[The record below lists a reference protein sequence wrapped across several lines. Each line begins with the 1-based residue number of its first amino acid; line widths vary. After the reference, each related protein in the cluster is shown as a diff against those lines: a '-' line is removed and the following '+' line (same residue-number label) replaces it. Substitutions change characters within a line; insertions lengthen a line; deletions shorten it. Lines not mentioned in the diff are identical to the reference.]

1 MPGRQLTVIT
11 MALTM
16 AILACAP
23 AGVGTPRPGA
33 QSATSA
39 EQRPARTMII
49 VLRNEPPDL
58 IDSASSRNA
67 ISPALFGAGLLDID
81 DRDEPYPVL
90 AEAAPELGGDSWRV
104 FPDGKMETTY
114 RLRDGLAWHDGTLF
128 TADDFVFAQRVN
140 AARMDWGLSVSAIS
154 PIEHRAIETIT
165 APDPRTVVV
174 RWKQPYA
181 NAVAPELRPVARH
194 LLEATLDAGQA
205 ELLGAHPYW
214 TREYVGVGPYRLVK
228 WEPGAYIEAAA
239 FDRFALGKPKIER
252 VRVTWS
258 GDPNTIVARLI
269 SGDAH
274 VTLDRSIYA
283 QEAVTLRQEW
293 VAKGAG
299 VVRSSPGWIRF
310 LGAQHRPDYANPA
323 TILDVRVRQAI
334 AHAIDRK
341 DVADA
346 MLQGEGMPAD
356 TIVPPTASLYE
367 PVSRVARTY
376 PYDLRRTEQLMGEVG
391 YVKGPDGFYTSPT
404 FGTFSPEVLGIAEG
418 DEGRETT
425 IVADL
430 LRRVSVDARLRLVPT
445 VIMEDNDEMKATYPA
460 FRTNQTSPNASLSA
474 ERMLGSRAAAP
485 ANRWSGTNKMGWSNA
500 EHDRLFDAWSKAL
513 DRDERNS
520 ILMQIARVTSEE
532 LPYIP
537 LYFAPDVLAHSA
549 DIVGPKTRG
558 LQTTRHANVYEW
570 SWR

>member
-1 MPGRQLTVIT
+1 
-11 MALTM
+11 
-16 AILACAP
+16 
-23 AGVGTPRPGA
+23 
-33 QSATSA
+33 
-39 EQRPARTMII
+39 MII

-58 IDSASSRNA
+58 IDSASSRNS
-67 ISPALFGAGLLDID
+67 ISPAMFGAGLLEID

-90 AEAAPELGGDSWRV
+90 AEAAPQLNSDTWRV

-114 RLRDGLAWHDGTLF
+114 RLREGLTWHDGTPF
-128 TADDFVFAQRVN
+128 TAEDMVFAQRVN

-154 PIEHRAIETIT
+154 PVEHRAIESVT
-165 APDPRTVVV
+165 APDPRTVVF

-181 NAVAPELRPVARH
+181 NAEAPELRPVARH
-194 LLEATLDAGQA
+194 ILEATLDAGQP
-205 ELLGAHPYW
+205 ELLGANPYW
-214 TREYVGVGPYRLVK
+214 TREYVGVGPYKLVK
-228 WEPGAYIEAAA
+228 WEPGAYIEATA
-239 FDRFALGKPKIER
+239 FDRFALGKPEIER

-258 GDPNTIVARLI
+258 GDPNTIVARLL

-283 QEAVTLRQEW
+283 QEAVMLRQEW

-299 VVRSSPGWIRF
+299 VVQSSPGWIRF
-310 LGAQHRPDYANPA
+310 LATQHRPDFANPA
-323 TILDVRVRQAI
+323 SVLDVRVRQAI

-367 PVSRVARTY
+367 PISRAVRMY
-376 PYDLRRTEQLMGEVG
+376 PYDLRRTEQLMADVG
-391 YVKGPDGFYTSPT
+391 YVKSGDGFYTSAT
-404 FGTFSPEVLGIAEG
+404 LGTFSPEVLGIAEG

-430 LRRVSVDARLRLVPT
+430 LRRVNVDSRLRLVPT
-445 VIMEDNDEMKATYPA
+445 VLMEDNDEMKATYPA

-474 ERMLGSRAAAP
+474 ERMLGSRAATP

-513 DRDERNS
+513 DRDERS
-520 ILMQIARVTSEE
+520 GILMQIARVTSEE

-549 DIVGPKTRG
+549 DITGPKTRG
-558 LQTTRHANVYEW
+558 LQTTRHANIYGW

>member
-1 MPGRQLTVIT
+1 MPSRPLAVIA
-11 MALTM
+11 MALTV
-16 AILACAP
+16 AILACSP
-23 AGVGTPRPGA
+23 TGRSNSRSGVPSAG
-33 QSATSA
+33 SA
-39 EQRPARTMII
+39 EPRAPRTMVI

-58 IDSASSRNA
+58 IDSASSRNS

-90 AEAAPELGGDSWRV
+90 AEAAPQLNSDTWQV

-114 RLRDGLAWHDGTLF
+114 HLRDGLVWHDGTPF
-128 TADDFVFAQRVN
+128 TADDFVFTQRVN

-154 PIEHRAIETIT
+154 PVEHRAIEAIT
-165 APDPRTVVV
+165 APDPRTVVI

-214 TREYVGVGPYRLVK
+214 AREYVGVGPYRLVK
-228 WEPGAYIEAAA
+228 WEPGAYIEATA
-239 FDRFALGKPKIER
+239 FDRFALGKPTIER

-283 QEAVTLRQEW
+283 QEAAVLRQEW

-299 VVRSSPGWIRF
+299 VVQSSPGWIRF
-310 LGAQHRPDYANPA
+310 LATQHRPDYANPA

-341 DVADA
+341 EVADA

-367 PVSRVARTY
+367 PVSRVVRMY
-376 PYDLRRTEQLMGEVG
+376 PYDLRRSEQLMADVG
-391 YVKGPDGFYTSPT
+391 YMKGLDGFYTSST
-404 FGTFSPEVLGIAEG
+404 LGAFSPEVLGIAEG

-425 IVADL
+425 IVTDL
-430 LRRVSVDARLRLVPT
+430 LRRVGVDARLRLVPT
-445 VIMEDNDEMKATYPA
+445 VLLEDNDEMKATYPA

-474 ERMLGSRAAAP
+474 ERMLGSRAASP
-485 ANRWSGTNKMGWSNA
+485 ANRWSGTNKMGWSNP

-520 ILMQIARVTSEE
+520 ILMQIARLTSEE

-537 LYFAPDVLAHSA
+537 LYFAPDVVAYSA
-549 DIVGPKTRG
+549 DIVGPRTRG
-558 LQTTRHANVYEW
+558 LQTTRHGNVYEW